1 VVTGEQGIMDDM
13 TSPQD
18 NSTTL
23 RQMSSADWARF
34 GVQQIAYIRP
44 VLVNGVEAIAI
55 HAADGTP
62 IGAAPNAKLAFA
74 AIVQHEMA
82 PAQLH

>member
-1 VVTGEQGIMDDM
+1 MDTNID
-13 TSPQD
+13 PAAE
-18 NSTTL
+18 NSGPELMSSL
-23 RQMSSADWARF
+23 RQMSSADFARL

-44 VLVNGVEAIAI
+44 VLVNGVHAIAI

-62 IGAAPNAKLAFA
+62 IGAAPNAQLAFA